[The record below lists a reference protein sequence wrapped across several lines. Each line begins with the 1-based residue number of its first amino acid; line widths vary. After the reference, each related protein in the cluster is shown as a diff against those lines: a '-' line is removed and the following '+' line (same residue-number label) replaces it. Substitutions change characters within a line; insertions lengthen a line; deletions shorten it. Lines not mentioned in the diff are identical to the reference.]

1 MHQTMKTKTTI
12 LCLLA
17 AAAAVTLPSCVDAS
31 YGGGYGGGPGPG
43 YRPGYVVQALPPSHR
58 VEVISGTRYYY
69 DNNVYYRSQGR
80 GYVVVDN
87 PHGHDR
93 GGNRGP
99 DRGHDW
105 NNGPN
110 RGGNDHGGN
119 DRDGG
124 RGPGRGGRNDVSV
137 IHKLP
142 NGYKVVN
149 HGGKRYYQSGGS
161 YYQDTSGGYMVV
173 RKPF

>member
-1 MHQTMKTKTTI
+1 MKTKTTI

-31 YGGGYGGGPGPG
+31 YGGGGYGGGPG
-43 YRPGYVVQALPPSHR
+43 YRPGYVVQTLPPSHR
-58 VEVISGTRYYY
+58 VEVIGGTRYYY
-69 DNNVYYRSQGR
+69 DNNVYYRPQGR

-99 DRGHDW
+99 DRGPDRGHDW
-105 NNGPN
+105 DRGPN
-110 RGGNDHGGN
+110 RGNDRNDH
-119 DRDGG
+119 DRDH
-124 RGPGRGGRNDVSV
+124 GPGRGGRNDVTV
-137 IHKLP
+137 IRKLP

-149 HGGKRYYQSGGS
+149 HGGRRYYQSGGS
-161 YYQDTSGGYMVV
+161 YYQEASGGYVVV